1 MSDVEKQINLKNCL
15 TQHKLIQASKKSI
28 LLKEKPYCQTIIHLS
43 SQSTGGLHKE
53 VMCCWSNFRA
63 TLPSWREYMHIMA
76 HNIPQIH
83 PLSHKLSNLDIFYQQ
98 CFCVSFFLQKTS
110 KFKIGE
116 SLIKVSGQ
124 KSPAGNKGWNDR
136 LAAGNLGNRGIR
148 WARGARWATQDG
160 RKEGRGPRMARG
172 GEDGQK

>member
-1 MSDVEKQINLKNCL
+1 MKRNWLQRLVLRCKIEVKWKLKSGKTVANRWIHREIWELVRVRCGKTDKFEK
-15 TQHKLIQASKKSI
+15 
-28 LLKEKPYCQTIIHLS
+28 LLNSAQVNPSFKEVDRKEKPYCQTIIHPS

-98 CFCVSFFLQKTS
+98 CFCVSFFLQKS
-110 KFKIGE
+110 E
-116 SLIKVSGQ
+116 
-124 KSPAGNKGWNDR
+124 
-136 LAAGNLGNRGIR
+136 
-148 WARGARWATQDG
+148 
-160 RKEGRGPRMARG
+160 
-172 GEDGQK
+172 